1 MRNLFAIL
9 IVGAALCGLGF
20 FATGSVAQGSGPA
33 KPGPAGKA
41 TVINETQNVVSSEL
55 MGEWVIDRELSARL
69 AGTDIEKVRDESYT
83 FSESAEASKLICEKL
98 EVLLNILEQ
107 DSDKDATE
115 TLATAMRSIYLAGE
129 VEIGKGS
136 RSSKHPFALVA
147 WRGNPH
153 FFLYREVNGRDDFE
167 SGNVMLA
174 RDKNGNN
181 DLLFVGG
188 DFNNETFR
196 AFKRKPSED

>member
-1 MRNLFAIL
+1 MRKLFAAATA
-9 IVGAALCGLGF
+9 IVALGAVGF
-20 FATGSVAQGSGPA
+20 FASGSVAQGSGPV

-41 TVINETQNVVSSEL
+41 TVVNDSQNVVASEL
-55 MGEWVIDRELSARL
+55 MGEWAIDKELSARL
-69 AGTDIEKVRDESYT
+69 AGTDIEKVREESYT
-83 FSESAEASKLICEKL
+83 FRESAEASALICEKL
-98 EVLLNILEQ
+98 EAMLALVVKDKGEETGAMLE
-107 DSDKDATE
+107 A
-115 TLATAMRSIYLAGE
+115 AMRSIFLAGE
-129 VEIGKGS
+129 VETGKGS
-136 RSSKHPFALVA
+136 RSSKHPFALVN

-153 FFLYREVNGRDDFE
+153 IFLYREVNGRDDFE
-167 SGNVMLA
+167 SGNLMLA